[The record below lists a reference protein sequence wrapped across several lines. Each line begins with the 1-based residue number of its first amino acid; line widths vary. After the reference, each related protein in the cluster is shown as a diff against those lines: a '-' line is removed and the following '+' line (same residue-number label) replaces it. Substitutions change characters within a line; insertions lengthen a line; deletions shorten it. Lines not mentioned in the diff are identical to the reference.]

1 MAQRGHAKDLMYI
14 TYGGDVVLERLLNPK
29 CWISLN
35 SMSNVLELK
44 DTQK

>member
-1 MAQRGHAKDLMYI
+1 MVQRGHAEDLMYI